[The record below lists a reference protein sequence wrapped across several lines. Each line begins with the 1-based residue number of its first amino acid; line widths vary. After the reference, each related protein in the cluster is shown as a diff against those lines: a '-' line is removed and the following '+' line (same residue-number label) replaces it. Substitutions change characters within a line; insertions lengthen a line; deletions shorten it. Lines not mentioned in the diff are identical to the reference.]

1 MMATTTTTTVDRGGD
16 SSDPALSIARSLSPL
31 VTEEYPHQFTGRFW
45 FSPRLV
51 RVHDNASSSLASPK
65 AMHERLFSDHP
76 SVNILSLF
84 GYTLGGTV
92 CLEYDDSPFGSY
104 REFVVMS
111 ALVATPDDR
120 GGVRIGQWGSRLFVS
135 DEVAGKGCEMLWGV
149 PAETA
154 DIEFRNGVSSIDSN
168 RNDDGGKILEVV
180 ECRIDGT
187 KDGNDVYN
195 DKDGNNEIPCA
206 TNSILVNGWENT
218 CIIDKEI
225 ENRKGKTIS
234 RVREEDFDDMDEW
247 KREQEQRRSLAV
259 GNEGTGVGWF
269 SLPVVWTP
277 TIKAL
282 WLAFS
287 FLVPGGSGGYMKNE
301 EGSSTSLIPPLPVR
315 RLRLSAGALRL
326 RWTGFGGGERIL
338 PEIGD
343 DSGVGDVPL
352 GIGLVADGVVIEIGR
367 GD

>member
-277 TIKAL
+277 TIKVDL
-282 WLAFS
+282 FVLYLHKSMNF
-287 FLVPGGSGGYMKNE
+287 
-301 EGSSTSLIPPLPVR
+301 R
-315 RLRLSAGALRL
+315 RHI
-326 RWTGFGGGERIL
+326 FFF
-338 PEIGD
+338 
-343 DSGVGDVPL
+343 
-352 GIGLVADGVVIEIGR
+352 
-367 GD
+367 